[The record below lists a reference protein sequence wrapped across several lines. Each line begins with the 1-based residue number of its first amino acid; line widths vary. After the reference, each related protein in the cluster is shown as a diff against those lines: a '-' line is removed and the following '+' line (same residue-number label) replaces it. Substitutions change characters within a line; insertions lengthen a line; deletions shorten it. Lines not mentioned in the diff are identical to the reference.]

1 MSRVT
6 SLSRRASRRAF
17 ARDLLGLLGR
27 WLTWSLA
34 GGLLFALADRLVGPG
49 ISVWWPVGVALGI
62 GLMGAIA
69 VAARRAVGPVGAA
82 AEVDAALGLRDRISS
97 AASFESR
104 GGDDPFETVAR
115 QDAEARAQ
123 RVRLRVAMPI
133 RLDAWWLLWPLAA
146 AAAIGVGML
155 MPAMRLLDRMD
166 AGERA
171 EMREASEQRERAAEE
186 VQRAKEEMEQLIS
199 DEDLAAGD
207 EAFDRLRRIEEQ
219 LKGGEKDA
227 DEALAEA
234 ASAMEE
240 MAEQREEEARRAQE
254 QMDALERRLAGMED
268 GAESE
273 ELRRLEDALRRGD
286 FEEAQE
292 ALDAL
297 RERLEEAEE
306 RGDAEEWERLAGE
319 MERLAE
325 RMQEA
330 AQQEG
335 GAPGEE
341 QDRDALREQGM
352 SENAIEQMMREQD
365 AEKIARELREQG
377 MDSDQAQKMAERI
390 AQNNSLRAAD
400 WTARKKMERMGEQM
414 QQDAQQMRD
423 QKPDAPRKH
432 DKRGQEQGQSS
443 GGMMGEMAG
452 QGEKNAAKGQQ
463 AQAMRAAAEQ
473 MLREMGGADGGL
485 RERSWEEQLAL
496 EMAAAQET
504 EFESMD
510 DVNAQRPSEEGGGRI
525 VGERTNPDRG
535 EEGIGRTAPTPE
547 RVREAAQSVERAI
560 EEQRVPRGREDVV
573 RRYFGRLPERATPAE
588 DAGGEDG
595 DGAPA
600 EEESDGG

>member
-49 ISVWWPVGVALGI
+49 ISVWWPVGVALGV

-115 QDAEARAQ
+115 EDAEARAQ

-166 AGERA
+166 ASERA

-400 WTARKKMERMGEQM
+400 WTAREKMEEMGEQM

-432 DKRGQEQGQSS
+432 DKRGQGQGPSS

-496 EMAAAQET
+496 EMAAAQEA

-588 DAGGEDG
+588 DAGGEGG
-595 DGAPA
+595 DGATA